1 MNIGEIIIPII
12 IILILLIGVLK
23 KVKVYEAFVQ
33 GAKEGFKS
41 IYSIAAYLLT
51 MLFAID
57 LFRKSGAMDY
67 MISILSPLAEALRIP
82 KGVLPM
88 FLIKPLSGSGALGI
102 LTDTI
107 ATYGVD
113 SMEGR
118 IAAVMMGSTET
129 IFYTISVYL
138 GACNVKKTGAS
149 LPAALV
155 AHVAGSLA
163 AVYICY
169 IIW

>member
-88 FLIKPLSGSGALGI
+88 FLIKPLSGSGAL
-102 LTDTI
+102 
-107 ATYGVD
+107 
-113 SMEGR
+113 
-118 IAAVMMGSTET
+118 
-129 IFYTISVYL
+129 
-138 GACNVKKTGAS
+138 
-149 LPAALV
+149 
-155 AHVAGSLA
+155 
-163 AVYICY
+163 
-169 IIW
+169 